1 MSRHR
6 NIRNLVED
14 DYYDGYDDDD
24 YYYDDD
30 YYEEDDYSKPYAPP
44 PKPAATTKTYTAKL
58 VSTTKVKAPSNVGV
72 TKAPPGW
79 GKPSPVSKVSV
90 APSNAG
96 ISKAPPGWGAP
107 VVSTQSAQSPS
118 GSSTIMKP
126 PAGWGKPA
134 TSGNS
139 TNPKPSKTRNKSP
152 KRGGD
157 TTLTTQYIPK
167 PIPDFVQNQ
176 KSQLSMVI
184 LGHVDAGKSTLMGQ
198 ILVQTNQISKRDAAK
213 QENLSWLL
221 DENESER
228 ARGVTMEIG
237 TKTLRVPKHDIVVL
251 DAPGHHDFIPV

>member
-6 NIRNLVED
+6 NVRNLVED

-24 YYYDDD
+24 YYDDD
-30 YYEEDDYSKPYAPP
+30 YHEEGEYSKPYTQPQKAAP
-44 PKPAATTKTYTAKL
+44 TTETYSAKL
-58 VSTTKVKAPSNVGV
+58 VPTPKAKPASNVGV
-72 TKAPPGW
+72 TKAPSGW
-79 GKPSPVSKVSV
+79 GKPSAESAES
-90 APSNAG
+90 ALASNVG
-96 ISKAPPGWGAP
+96 VKKAPPGWGKP
-107 VVSTQSAQSPS
+107 VASLPLVLPPSTSPRI
-118 GSSTIMKP
+118 TKP
-126 PAGWGKPA
+126 PAGWGKPE
-134 TSGNS
+134 TSGTSANAR
-139 TNPKPSKTRNKSP
+139 TSKTRKTSP

-157 TTLTTQYIPK
+157 VSSVTPYKHK
-167 PIPDFVQNQ
+167 PIPEFVQKQ

-213 QENLSWLL
+213 QANLSWLL

-237 TKTLRVPKHDIVVL
+237 TKTLRVPKHDMVVL

>member
-6 NIRNLVED
+6 NVRNLVED
-14 DYYDGYDDDD
+14 DYFDGYDDDYYDDDD
-24 YYYDDD
+24 YYEG
-30 YYEEDDYSKPYAPP
+30 EEYSKPHAPP
-44 PKPAATTKTYTAKL
+44 QKPAATTKTYSAKLAPTPKAKL
-58 VSTTKVKAPSNVGV
+58 VSNIGV
-72 TKAPPGW
+72 TKAPSGW
-79 GKPSPVSKVSV
+79 GKPS
-90 APSNAG
+90 ALNAHVTASG
-96 ISKAPPGWGAP
+96 IGVTKAPPGWGAP
-107 VVSTQSAQSPS
+107 VVSARSQSPS
-118 GSSTIMKP
+118 VPTTVTKP
-126 PAGWGKPA
+126 PDGWGKPE
-134 TSGNS
+134 SGNS
-139 TNPKPSKTRNKSP
+139 SLATISKTRNTSP

-157 TTLTTQYIPK
+157 ASSITRYTPK
-167 PIPDFVQNQ
+167 PIPEFVQNQ

-237 TKTLRVPKHDIVVL
+237 TKTLRVPRHDIVVL